1 MLQRLRSRGL
11 AVAAAILMLGAWVPR
26 VAAVDHGFSE
36 YTYGTNICTIVK
48 DPINFYYHFNL
59 AVSLQMTE
67 GTLNW
72 RTNFGSDQW
81 FSDGAQC
88 EKQDR
93 QRATGIL
100 PPKYHTRL
108 NWSGTDASWT
118 ASPMHHDDPSLCGDV
133 ANSFNSARDYAAGV
147 YQSHGW
153 FATYTYTG
161 NTMAIKQC
169 DGRWTAS
176 DGYYVWIH

>member
-1 MLQRLRSRGL
+1 M
-11 AVAAAILMLGAWVPR
+11 AAALLMLSLWAPW

-48 DPINFYYHFNL
+48 DPTNFYYHFNL
-59 AVSLQMTE
+59 STSLQMTE

-108 NWSGTDASWT
+108 NWSGSDASWT
-118 ASPMHHDDPSLCGDV
+118 ASPMHHDDPSWCGDV

-161 NTMAIKQC
+161 NTMAIQQC